1 MDQAP
6 IFANFL
12 QNILGVTLNRTLN
25 EITNFIETFDD
36 LISSSYNEINT
47 FLKEVG
53 VQMQEFSYPPTWLWD
68 LRVSYLS

>member
-12 QNILGVTLNRTLN
+12 QNILGVTLNRNLN

-53 VQMQEFSYPPTWLWD
+53 VQMQ
-68 LRVSYLS
+68 